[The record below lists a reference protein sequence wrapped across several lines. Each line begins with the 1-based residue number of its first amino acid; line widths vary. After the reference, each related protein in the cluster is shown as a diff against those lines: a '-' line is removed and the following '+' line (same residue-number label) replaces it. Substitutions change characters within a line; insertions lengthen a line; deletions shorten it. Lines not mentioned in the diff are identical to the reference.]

1 MSLFRSTQ
9 VNLPPL
15 VLAKLVELH
24 RPVVVHLHHEAPGP
38 LRLEG
43 AQDVHHGELVRLLA
57 QVDVGTLPPGVA
69 GVLGPGVVIW
79 LPSVQFLPAEVA
91 PHQIRL
97 VLSAAAVEACQ
108 SLAAIFLAPGFA
120 RGHSSF
126 PRAGVRTDTGSG
138 AIKIE
143 STQCSQCKCMLLFRT
158 HNVNA

>member
-38 LRLEG
+38 FWLED

-69 GVLGPGVVIW
+69 GVFGPGVVIW
-79 LPSVQFLPAEVA
+79 FPSVQFLPAEVA

-97 VLSAAAVEACQ
+97 VLPAAAVEARLGHPLRSAGAVLLERPVPERLQ
-108 SLAAIFLAPGFA
+108 SGGYVQHNAVIGLAFLHFITVLI
-120 RGHSSF
+120 H
-126 PRAGVRTDTGSG
+126 
-138 AIKIE
+138 
-143 STQCSQCKCMLLFRT
+143 
-158 HNVNA
+158 

>member
-38 LRLEG
+38 FCLED

-79 LPSVQFLPAEVA
+79 LPSVQLLPAEVA
-91 PHQIRL
+91 PHEIGL
-97 VLSAAAVEACQ
+97 VLPAAAVEAR
-108 SLAAIFLAPGFA
+108 L
-120 RGHSSF
+120 GH
-126 PRAGVRTDTGSG
+126 
-138 AIKIE
+138 
-143 STQCSQCKCMLLFRT
+143 LFRSAGAVLLEGPVLECLEPGGHVQHDAVIGLVLLHHRYLFLKT
-158 HNVNA
+158 Q